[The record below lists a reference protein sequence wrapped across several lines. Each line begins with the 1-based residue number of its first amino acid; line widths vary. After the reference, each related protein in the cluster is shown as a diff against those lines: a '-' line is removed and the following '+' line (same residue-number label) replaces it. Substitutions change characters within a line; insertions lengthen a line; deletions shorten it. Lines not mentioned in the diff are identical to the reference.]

1 MSATSSQPAR
11 PLVRTKIPGV
21 YSKGGRYVVVYR
33 GHDGRQH
40 KHSART
46 LAEARTFKAT
56 TVADKARGELIAPT
70 RVTVAAYFDEWIDSY
85 TGRTARGIREQTK
98 THYADQM
105 RLHVLPALGHMR
117 LTDLGPRDLKRLAE
131 SLRSKGL
138 SENSVRLALAPC
150 KALLADAFED
160 ELIRRNPAAGVGFA
174 KPRAKDDADEGVKVK
189 ALSEAELRSL
199 LAELPDGSRLL
210 FEFLAVTGLRIGE
223 ALGLQWQHLD
233 LGRGRVLVRRR
244 WYRGTFAAP
253 KSRYG
258 RRDVPIRPEMAQ
270 RLWALRKEAGGGD
283 DDLVFPS
290 ASGSPLNDS
299 NLYRVFR
306 PAAARAGVPWATFHT
321 LRHTCATALFRHG
334 MNAKQ
339 VQGWLGHH
347 AASFT
352 LDTYVHLLPDDVAE
366 APAAFD
372 ELHAGDLALDDGPH
386 HLDERVFAV

>member
-1 MSATSSQPAR
+1 MLVSQR
-11 PLVRTKIPGV
+11 F
-21 YSKGGRYVVVYR
+21 S
-33 GHDGRQH
+33 D
-40 KHSART
+40 
-46 LAEARTFKAT
+46 
-56 TVADKARGELIAPT
+56 
-70 RVTVAAYFDEWIDSY
+70 
-85 TGRTARGIREQTK
+85 
-98 THYADQM
+98 
-105 RLHVLPALGHMR
+105 
-117 LTDLGPRDLKRLAE
+117 
-131 SLRSKGL
+131 
-138 SENSVRLALAPC
+138 C
-150 KALLADAFED
+150 
-160 ELIRRNPAAGVGFA
+160 
-174 KPRAKDDADEGVKVK
+174 
-189 ALSEAELRSL
+189 
-199 LAELPDGSRLL
+199 PDG
-210 FEFLAVTGLRIGE
+210 
-223 ALGLQWQHLD
+223 LQ
-233 LGRGRVLVRRR
+233 
-244 WYRGTFAAP
+244 A
-253 KSRYG
+253 
-258 RRDVPIRPEMAQ
+258 PIRPEMAQ

-321 LRHTCATALFRHG
+321 LQHTCATALFRHG